1 MLPII
6 SMRVALLAI
15 ANINSMPKNEQL
27 NAKKTIIRHNTAASI
42 LTMSY
47 LKGES
52 TKSCLA
58 INHY

>member
-27 NAKKTIIRHNTAASI
+27 NAKKTIIQHTI
-42 LTMSY
+42 L
-47 LKGES
+47 
-52 TKSCLA
+52 
-58 INHY
+58 NPN